1 MSEQQL
7 PAPPSQP
14 YGTIDVCAAKDTLA
28 TFVER
33 LKSIP
38 PSPPHVG
45 NGQVEVSPGGATFAT
60 IADALKSITDAS
72 QRKEYTIYLGSGL
85 YEENV
90 VCKPWVFIEGSGPD
104 VTTIRAPLGVTGA
117 SDSSIGSVTID
128 AGPTAIGCVGAVNFA
143 VANCNIIA
151 SDSGGA
157 AVRNYLA
164 VSVDFSAASQTPSSV
179 SISYSTIQAQV
190 KDTLSITVG
199 VVAASNAVVLLNYCP
214 KITAQGG
221 STNMGCAAATAA
233 EIRLYDCSISTPVW
247 ALRLL
252 DDTATIIATA
262 CSIDGK
268 VSPGVVIN
276 KTAAG
281 SEPSD
286 PGPRYP

>member
-14 YGTIDVCAAKDTLA
+14 YGTLDVSAAKAALEA
-28 TFVER
+28 FVER

-38 PSPPHVG
+38 PVPQDLG
-45 NGQVEVSPGGATFAT
+45 AGQVEVVPGGARFTT

-72 QRKEYTIYLGSGL
+72 HAKEYTIYLGSGV

-104 VTTIRAPLGVTGA
+104 VTTIRSPLGVTGA
-117 SDSSIGSVTID
+117 SNSSIGSVTID
-128 AGPTAIGCVGAVNFA
+128 AGTTAISCVGAVNFA
-143 VANCNIIA
+143 VGNCIITA
-151 SDSGGA
+151 SDTFGA
-157 AVRNYLA
+157 AIRNYLA
-164 VSVDFSAASQTPSSV
+164 ISVDFSAGSHSPSSV
-179 SISYSTIQAQV
+179 SIAYSTIQAHV

-221 STNMGCAAATAA
+221 GTSMGCAAGTGAD
-233 EIRLYDCSISTPVW
+233 IGLYDCSISAPVW

-252 DDTATIIATA
+252 DAAASMTATA

-268 VSPGVVIN
+268 VSPGVVI
-276 KTAAG
+276 K
-281 SEPSD
+281 
-286 PGPRYP
+286 